1 MPDRWACESVI
12 MGIMV
17 QEKAF
22 QVRRYGVIAFTP
34 STPAMAV
41 ATVTITFRM
50 VFRVS
55 LLIFMMF
62 VFLVLSVRS
71 RRCSRGAGLPEL
83 QFRTCAL
90 SGRLAGRLLR
100 PGRGTERWLI
110 KKIRVCCVCVCR
122 RPTVRGSRRS
132 MDIAWPTRQAPPCRC
147 RRGRG

>member
-55 LLIFMMF
+55 LLIFM
-62 VFLVLSVRS
+62 S
-71 RRCSRGAGLPEL
+71 
-83 QFRTCAL
+83 
-90 SGRLAGRLLR
+90 
-100 PGRGTERWLI
+100 
-110 KKIRVCCVCVCR
+110 VCVFSSFR
-122 RPTVRGSRRS
+122 PFPTVQQRAEPAGVAVPDLRAFGQACRS
-132 MDIAWPTRQAPPCRC
+132 LAADE
-147 RRGRG
+147 GRKDG